1 MKHLFTLLIATFLSC
16 AVWAQTPQSFR
27 YQAVAR
33 DNSGNVLANQNV
45 SFRIS
50 ILSGSVAGTM
60 VYYETHTGLSTN
72 AFGLVEMEIGKGTP
86 VTGTFSSINWGSNS
100 YFVKVEMDPAGGSA
114 WQTLSTSQLLS
125 VPYALHAKTVE
136 QIPDNSVTSAKIA
149 DGTITSADIGS
160 NAVTSSK
167 IADGTIAAADIAS
180 NAITTAK
187 VANSA
192 ITGEKIADG
201 TITGSKI
208 AQQSAASGQIL
219 KWNGTTWAP
228 ASDETGIESN
238 PFVSSGGITR
248 NTFLTDDFV
257 FGSASLDYIVGAEE
271 NNSRMFFNKSSGSI
285 RAGKTFDDSWDEV
298 NTGLH
303 SAAFGFNTRASGIES
318 FASGRMSSATGVYST
333 AMGVSTVASGMAS
346 TAIGGATKATGDES
360 TSMGYYTVAAAK
372 SSVAIGQYNV
382 GAGSEDS
389 WVATDPVFEIGIGS
403 SDTEKANAVT
413 VLKNGNVGIGP
424 ANPAAKLEVAGQVK
438 ITGGSPGAGKILT
451 SDAGGLA
458 TWQKLGTLLP
468 IKDTLNIYRGAL
480 IEAYNTCDD
489 EHSDPVGI
497 LGVSLSENE
506 NWGTGVRGIV
516 NGTKGSGV
524 TGGAWALT
532 GVASGV
538 TGYSNS
544 LSGAGVYG
552 YTTATQGNTF
562 GVKGESNSP
571 YGYGIYGI
579 SKGSTGGT
587 GVWGACYSTDGYSG
601 YFSAG
606 KFYVG
611 GNAGFGTSSP
621 AALLHAEGTG
631 TGQGNVVFVGQYKE
645 SSPGN
650 PPVSGAGTRMMW
662 YPDKAAFRAGQVIGT
677 QWDAGNIGNYST
689 ALGWSTIASGDYS
702 LAVGLDARAIG
713 DYSFACG
720 RAVVPSGEYST
731 AIGNGITSSG
741 RYSLGI
747 GQNIMSTGN
756 FSTAIGE
763 RVEAPSYGET
773 VIGCYN
779 SLYTPASG
787 TTWNATDRIFVIGN
801 GTSLSTRSNAIT
813 VLKNGN
819 TGLGTAN
826 PGAKL
831 EIAGQVKI
839 TGGSPGAGKVL
850 TSDANGLAIWQ
861 LQAGGPFSSTGGI
874 TSNSPITDHFVVGSS
889 LMDDVIG
896 TADDIRLFFNKTKGA
911 FRAGR
916 NSTGDWNDAN
926 VGQFS
931 AAFGDNNKASGP
943 NSFASGV
950 VSVAAGSVAT
960 AMGYFAN
967 ATAMLS
973 TAVGSHNVGAG
984 TKDSW
989 VETDPIFEIGNGT
1002 ISTARSNAFT
1012 VLKNGN
1018 TGIGTHTPSQKLHI
1032 KGSAAGNAVLYI
1044 EPNKWNAAG
1053 DYGEIRFGDHNH
1065 YIRGEYSKG
1074 MTFNDADKFVF
1085 TGGNVGI
1092 GTSSPAA
1099 KLDVSASQGPNI
1111 IIRDSDGGA
1120 GRPGIQFINN
1130 DIHFI
1135 GADDTNNEVFGFYSQ
1150 YGSTRTYAARL
1161 NIHGP
1166 ASANWGKYIGLTHD
1180 GNNGRIDTDAG
1191 YLVIDPA
1198 GNRVGV
1204 ETDAP
1209 TQSLDVN
1216 GNARFRSIASDAY
1229 YGVLNRKSDGT
1240 LTTATSDIRLKENI
1254 ENLNNSLE
1262 KVMQLRGVSFTWKTN
1277 PEYGTRIGFIAQEFE
1292 KVIPELVFTNE
1303 VDGYKGINYA
1313 EVTAVLVEAIKELK
1327 TENDLLR
1334 KRLEQLEVL
1343 IGYNADK

>member
-1 MKHLFTLLIATFLSC
+1 
-16 AVWAQTPQSFR
+16 
-27 YQAVAR
+27 
-33 DNSGNVLANQNV
+33 
-45 SFRIS
+45 
-50 ILSGSVAGTM
+50 
-60 VYYETHTGLSTN
+60 
-72 AFGLVEMEIGKGTP
+72 
-86 VTGTFSSINWGSNS
+86 
-100 YFVKVEMDPAGGSA
+100 
-114 WQTLSTSQLLS
+114 LS

-167 IADGTIAAADIAS
+167 IADGTIAAADLAS

-187 VANSA
+187 VANNA
-192 ITGEKIADG
+192 VTGEKIADG
-201 TITGSKI
+201 AITGAKI
-208 AQQSAASGQIL
+208 AQQSATNGQVL

-372 SSVAIGQYNV
+372 SSVAIGRYNV
-382 GAGSEDS
+382 GAGNGTS
-389 WVATDPVFEIGIGS
+389 WIATDPVLEIGIGS
-403 SDTEKANAVT
+403 SDTEKANAMT
-413 VLKNGNVGIGP
+413 VLKNGKVGIGTATP
-424 ANPAAKLEVAGQVK
+424 TEKLEVAGQVK

-480 IEAYNTCDD
+480 IEVYNTCDD
-489 EHSDPVGI
+489 EHSDPGGI

-562 GVKGESNSP
+562 GVKGETNSP

-763 RVEAPSYGET
+763 RVEAPSYGEI

-779 SLYTPASG
+779 SLYTPASA

-861 LQAGGPFSSTGGI
+861 LQAGSPFSSTGGI

-889 LMDDVIG
+889 LMDDVSG

-916 NSTGDWNDAN
+916 ATGVEWNDAA
-926 VGQFS
+926 VGQYS
-931 AAFGDNNKASGP
+931 AAFGDNNRALGYCSFVSGVASVASG
-943 NSFASGV
+943 STT
-950 VSVAAGSVAT
+950 T
-960 AMGYFAN
+960 AMGYFVN

-973 TAVGSHNVGAG
+973 TAVGSYNVGSG

-1002 ISTARSNAFT
+1002 IGTARSNAVT

-1018 TGIGTHTPSQKLHI
+1018 VGIGSSALKPLYPLTIGENGVGLNLPATNTLSLHT
-1032 KGSAAGNAVLYI
+1032 
-1044 EPNKWNAAG
+1044 
-1053 DYGEIRFGDHNH
+1053 
-1065 YIRGEYSKG
+1065 
-1074 MTFNDADKFVF
+1074 
-1085 TGGNVGI
+1085 TGLERMRISSTGNVGI
-1092 GTSSPAA
+1092 GTTSPAA

-1120 GRPGIQFINN
+1120 GRPGIQFVNN
-1130 DIHFI
+1130 YIHYI
-1135 GADDTNNEVFGFYSQ
+1135 AGDDSDNEIFGFYSQ

-1229 YGVLNRKSDGT
+1229 FGVLNRKSDGT

-1277 PEYGTRIGFIAQEFE
+1277 PEYGTRIGFVAQEFE

-1313 EVTAVLVEAIKELK
+1313 EVTAVLVEALKELK
-1327 TENDLLR
+1327 TENDLLK
-1334 KRLEQLEVL
+1334 KRLEQIEVL
-1343 IGYNADK
+1343 IGYSADK